1 MSYLPYILFSAFCL
15 YCFFGAYVYRL
26 DSRARHNQI
35 FLLICAC
42 YGLWAFSYMKIH
54 SSSAVEQ
61 VWFWHKVSLPG
72 KVFFSILFTHF
83 FLSFTGAAKKLKYP
97 VYSLY
102 APGFLFLGYGFYI
115 GSLGS
120 SDFIRTG
127 GVWIDL
133 YSLSDPVDLMYFI
146 WHGLLMLLSVAL
158 IIRWKIESED
168 EKEKKQ
174 ALVMLVCG
182 IPAAGLTLLPFAL
195 SVVSGLNFPAVGP
208 AAGLV
213 WLGGIWY
220 AISKYNFLTITPWIA
235 YDAILKSMAE
245 GVILTNLMKQIKWSN
260 SSASQITG
268 CSAEELYEKDIG
280 CVFDD
285 FTQINELLS
294 KEEKIYQ
301 KDAVFISKTGNK
313 IPVLLTV
320 SEVCRGERRA
330 GFVFSFLNIA
340 ERKKAEN
347 RMRYISFHDNLT
359 GLYNRSFVE
368 EEMKRLDTP
377 RQLPLS
383 IIICDVDGLKK
394 INDLH
399 GHMAGD
405 KLIQNA
411 ALAVKKACRK
421 EDMIARWGGDEF
433 IVFLPRTSLEQA
445 EVITGRIKAACLETG
460 SYPAVPA
467 LSMGAAEKSLTD
479 GNIDDAVKKAD
490 DLMYK
495 NKPSRRR
502 GESPSNFA

>member
-26 DSRARHNQI
+26 DSKARPNQI

-61 VWFWHKVSLPG
+61 VWFWHRVSLPG

-97 VYSLY
+97 AYSLY
-102 APGFLFLGYGFYI
+102 APGVLFLVYGFYR
-115 GSLGS
+115 GGMGS
-120 SDFIRTG
+120 SDFIRAG

-158 IIRWKIESED
+158 IVSWKIESED
-168 EKEKKQ
+168 ENEKKQ

-182 IPAAGLTLLPFAL
+182 IPAAVLTFLPFAL
-195 SVVSGLNFPAVGP
+195 FVIPGLNFPEVGP

-220 AISKYNFLTITPWIA
+220 AISKYNFLTITPEIA
-235 YDAILKSMAE
+235 YDTILKSMAE
-245 GVILTNLMKQIKWSN
+245 GVILTNLKKQIKWSN
-260 SSASQITG
+260 SSASLITG
-268 CSAEELYEKDIG
+268 CSAEELYGKNIG
-280 CVFDD
+280 CIFDD
-285 FTQINELLS
+285 FTQISELS
-294 KEEKIYQ
+294 SGREKIYQ
-301 KDAVFISKTGNK
+301 KDAVFISKTGKK

-320 SEVCRGERRA
+320 SEVFRGERRA
-330 GFVFSFLNIA
+330 GFIFSFLDNS
-340 ERKKAEN
+340 ERKKAED
-347 RMRYISFHDNLT
+347 RMRYISFHDKLT

-368 EEMKRLDTP
+368 EEMKRLDTA

-394 INDLH
+394 VNDRH
-399 GHMAGD
+399 GHATGD
-405 KLIQNA
+405 KLIQNG

-421 EDMIARWGGDEF
+421 
-433 IVFLPRTSLEQA
+433 
-445 EVITGRIKAACLETG
+445 
-460 SYPAVPA
+460 
-467 LSMGAAEKSLTD
+467 
-479 GNIDDAVKKAD
+479 
-490 DLMYK
+490 
-495 NKPSRRR
+495 
-502 GESPSNFA
+502 